1 MDPTTRFSTKAER
14 CARYRWGYT
23 PEAIQAIYKLAGLTT
38 QAVVAD
44 IGAGTGI
51 LTKELVGKVGKI
63 HAVEPNLPMRLI
75 AERLLI
81 QNPALI
87 RPVSAVCRVFN
98 QFNDGGYIQ
107 FLGGTELIL
116 GRL

>member
-38 QAVVAD
+38 QAIVAD
-44 IGAGTGI
+44 IGA
-51 LTKELVGKVGKI
+51 
-63 HAVEPNLPMRLI
+63 
-75 AERLLI
+75 RLLI
-81 QNPALI
+81 QHPAFI
-87 RPVSAVCRVFN
+87 RLVSAVRRVFN